1 MRAWIEK
8 YKHLLMPTALVCTL
22 LVYFFYI
29 CKINLSMTPSFYCTD
44 MYSDMLYAV
53 RAWEARSIFPDGWV
67 FGNQF
72 YVIAT
77 PVWSALIYGITGH
90 AALSMSLATIFMTL
104 GIAFSLLWMLK
115 SVFPRLEVRLVAL
128 VGLVS
133 LTAYCGDAVYSTN
146 GWQLFFTMC
155 SYYACYLITAFLC
168 FGFFLR
174 REERLTKPRV
184 ALLILTLLLSF
195 GAGMQSLRQTAI
207 MLPPMLAV
215 EAFSQLNAWI
225 KQRKLR
231 VPSLLM
237 TLALSFSN
245 LFGVLLIQLL
255 AVPQHKIFNTGRFLK
270 LPNVALSLKSAF
282 KNMIGLLT
290 ESEHIGWFLFAMVIF
305 CAVAFVQF
313 RWQKEEC
320 RPFRCIPVW
329 LFVLSVLGIL
339 FLDVF
344 TDMTVRS
351 IYYFMLFPMLATL
364 GSYVYLQWKGGKVI
378 VLALLA
384 ILVVGSFCNNILPT
398 DQNIKKS
405 QNHISGE
412 ISDMLLEKGYTTIY
426 SGWNQCEDIAIASG
440 GRITAGFWDGSEDV
454 FVPVEYLCDPSVYTV
469 ESEKCVYYLR
479 RDNLEI
485 AIQKAREQG
494 VTMTLVAAYPEWG
507 IWLYEASEKLMTPK
521 AS

>member
-1 MRAWIEK
+1 M
-8 YKHLLMPTALVCTL
+8 
-22 LVYFFYI
+22 
-29 CKINLSMTPSFYCTD
+29 
-44 MYSDMLYAV
+44 
-53 RAWEARSIFPDGWV
+53 
-67 FGNQF
+67 
-72 YVIAT
+72 
-77 PVWSALIYGITGH
+77 
-90 AALSMSLATIFMTL
+90 
-104 GIAFSLLWMLK
+104 
-115 SVFPRLEVRLVAL
+115 
-128 VGLVS
+128 
-133 LTAYCGDAVYSTN
+133 
-146 GWQLFFTMC
+146 
-155 SYYACYLITAFLC
+155 
-168 FGFFLR
+168 
-174 REERLTKPRV
+174 
-184 ALLILTLLLSF
+184 
-195 GAGMQSLRQTAI
+195 
-207 MLPPMLAV
+207 
-215 EAFSQLNAWI
+215 
-225 KQRKLR
+225 
-231 VPSLLM
+231 
-237 TLALSFSN
+237 
-245 LFGVLLIQLL
+245 
-255 AVPQHKIFNTGRFLK
+255 
-270 LPNVALSLKSAF
+270 
-282 KNMIGLLT
+282 
-290 ESEHIGWFLFAMVIF
+290 
-305 CAVAFVQF
+305 
-313 RWQKEEC
+313 
-320 RPFRCIPVW
+320 RCIPVW